1 MYLHLSCV
9 LVSYYIINVVNSF
22 HNKLKT
28 TYLDGKVN
36 RRVDYLLDTLIR
48 MERDQFFGYN
58 YKTQMLQAN
67 PRDNSETQWHER
79 GLNIPI
85 TAVKV
90 IHKNNLLTYLNIGNT
105 YMYIQA
111 SDDGSWQVDSMSRV
125 KSGGYIVTKV
135 ADKCAENC
143 FGLTCTKAECGQLC
157 MHMYTCDKA
166 CYDFNNGHICIVC
179 TP

>member
-1 MYLHLSCV
+1 M
-9 LVSYYIINVVNSF
+9 INSF

-67 PRDNSETQWHER
+67 PRDNSETQRHER

-111 SDDGSWQVDSMSRV
+111 SDDGSWQVDSMSGV

-143 FGLTCTKAECGQLC
+143 FGPTCTKAECGQLY
-157 MHMYTCDKA
+157 MH
-166 CYDFNNGHICIVC
+166 NNGHICIVC